1 MGALLSLF
9 KKQETKV
16 SEHDKAVL
24 ELKTQRDKIKVYQKK
39 LQGII
44 QKERDVAKSLLQ
56 DGKKDKAMLALK
68 KKKYQ
73 ESLLEKT
80 QKQLDNLQKMVDEL
94 EFAQIEKQIFD
105 GLKQGK
111 QALDSLQKE
120 MGSLEDIEKL
130 MDETREAIQY
140 QEEVSRILS
149 ESLTPDDLHDVEED
163 LNELEVAMLNEKMPQ
178 VPKATIQKPPK
189 QETSEDIE
197 VEEDDDRKAVQV

>member
-1 MGALLSLF
+1 MGAIFSLF
-9 KKQETKV
+9 HKKETKV
-16 SEHDKAVL
+16 SEQDKAVL

-39 LQGII
+39 LQTVI
-44 QKERDVAKSLLQ
+44 QKERDVAKQLVQ
-56 DGKKDKAMLALK
+56 EGKKDLAMLALK

-80 QKQLDNLQKMVDEL
+80 HKQLDNLQQMVDQL
-94 EFAQIEKQIFD
+94 EFAQIEKQILD

-111 QALDSLQKE
+111 QALDTLQKE

-149 ESLTPDDLHDVEED
+149 ESLTPEDLTDVEED
-163 LNELEVAMLNEKMPQ
+163 LNELEAQLLKENMPKVNKTPLPTVEKP
-178 VPKATIQKPPK
+178 
-189 QETSEDIE
+189 SE
-197 VEEDDDRKAVQV
+197 VEIEQDEEE